1 MMTSLLVLSAVL
13 VLYQTVVVIFCIFD
27 YEVNDET
34 LPIMGYPIVS
44 AIFIIILWHYNLP
57 LAIILLAVLAGLN
70 IIRASQLTR

>member
-1 MMTSLLVLSAVL
+1 MTSLLVLSAVL
-13 VLYQTVVVIFCIFD
+13 VLYQTLIVIFCIFD
-27 YEVNDET
+27 ERVYNDT
-34 LPIMGYPIVS
+34 TPIMGYPIVS